1 MSTMEEKIVFFEVQ
15 DWEIEILKS
24 AFPGS
29 RLVHEKL
36 SEENLLNY
44 SDSEIISCFVYL
56 DLSKSILK
64 NFPKL
69 KHIATRSTG
78 FDHIDTE
85 YCSKR
90 KITVSNVPE
99 YGSNTVAEHTFALIL
114 SLTRKIYQS
123 VSQAKRLNFN
133 HKEIRGVDLHGKTLG
148 IIGMGK
154 IGVNVLRIAHGFG
167 MNLIVNTRSRNDE
180 LREKYDFKYVDLDEL
195 LRSSDVISLHLP
207 LFPET
212 KHIINMDNLS
222 LIKNG
227 CYLINTARGG
237 LVDTRTLIEGLN
249 NNTFAGVAL
258 DVLEEEKELTEEA
271 AILTQHFQKDAN
283 METLVMDHYL
293 INHPKVL
300 ITPHN
305 AFNSI
310 EALARIEN
318 TTIENIKAFLEGKDI
333 NLVTSHS

>member
-1 MSTMEEKIVFFEVQ
+1 MSIMEEKIVFFEVQ

-29 RLVHEKL
+29 KLVHEKL
-36 SEENLLNY
+36 SEENSVNY
-44 SDSEIISCFVYL
+44 SDSEIISCFVYS
-56 DLSKSILK
+56 DLSKSILE

-69 KHIATRSTG
+69 RHIATRSTG
-78 FDHIDTE
+78 FDHIATD
-85 YCSKR
+85 YCNER

-123 VSQAKRLNFN
+123 VSQAKQLNFN
-133 HKEIRGVDLHGKTLG
+133 HEEIRGVDLHGKTLG

-167 MNLIVNTRSRNDE
+167 MNLVVNTRSQDDK

-207 LFPET
+207 LVPET

-222 LIKNG
+222 LIKKG

-237 LVDTRTLIEGLN
+237 LVDTKTLIEGLN

-271 AILTQHFQKDAN
+271 AILTPHFQKDAD

-305 AFNSI
+305 AFNSV

>member
-29 RLVHEKL
+29 KLVHEKL
-36 SEENLLNY
+36 SEENSVNY
-44 SDSEIISCFVYL
+44 SDSEIISCFVYS
-56 DLSKSILK
+56 DLSKSILE

-69 KHIATRSTG
+69 RHIATRSTG
-78 FDHIDTE
+78 FDHIATD
-85 YCSKR
+85 YCNER

>member
-1 MSTMEEKIVFFEVQ
+1 MEEKIVFFEVQ

-29 RLVHEKL
+29 KLVHEKL
-36 SEENLLNY
+36 SEENSVNY
-44 SDSEIISCFVYL
+44 SDSEIISCFVYS
-56 DLSKSILK
+56 DLSKSILE

-69 KHIATRSTG
+69 RHIATRSTG
-78 FDHIDTE
+78 FDHIATD
-85 YCSKR
+85 YCNER

-123 VSQAKRLNFN
+123 VSQAKQLNFN
-133 HKEIRGVDLHGKTLG
+133 HEEIRGVDLHGKTLG

-167 MNLIVNTRSRNDE
+167 MNLVVNTRSQDDK

-207 LFPET
+207 LVPET

-222 LIKNG
+222 LIKKG

-237 LVDTRTLIEGLN
+237 LVDTKTLIEGLN

-271 AILTQHFQKDAN
+271 AILTPHFQKDAD

-305 AFNSI
+305 AFNSV

>member
-1 MSTMEEKIVFFEVQ
+1 MEEKIVFFEVQ

-29 RLVHEKL
+29 KLVHEKL
-36 SEENLLNY
+36 SEENSVNY
-44 SDSEIISCFVYL
+44 SDSEIISCFVYS
-56 DLSKSILK
+56 DLSKSILE

-69 KHIATRSTG
+69 RHIATRSTG
-78 FDHIDTE
+78 FDHIATD
-85 YCSKR
+85 YCNER

-123 VSQAKRLNFN
+123 VSQAKQLNFN
-133 HKEIRGVDLHGKTLG
+133 HEEIRGVDLHGKTLG

-167 MNLIVNTRSRNDE
+167 MNSVVNTRSRKE
-180 LREKYDFKYVDLDEL
+180 KLQEKYDFKYVDLDEL

-207 LFPET
+207 LVPET
-212 KHIINMDNLS
+212 KHIINMDNLL
-222 LIKNG
+222 LIKKG

-237 LVDTRTLIEGLN
+237 LVETKALIEGLN
-249 NNTFAGVAL
+249 NNIFAGVAL

-271 AILTQHFQKDAN
+271 AILTPHFQKDAD

-293 INHPKVL
+293 INHPNVL

-305 AFNSI
+305 AFNSV

>member
-36 SEENLLNY
+36 SEENSVNY
-44 SDSEIISCFVYL
+44 SDSEIISCFVYS